1 MQMQLNIYVPRTKA
15 SVLKEL
21 DRVSRETG
29 RQKNALVLEALERF
43 LESPPPELPRFSL
56 GKVKPWTR
64 AELYEARLK
73 RVR

>member
-29 RQKNALVLEALERF
+29 RQKNELVLEALERF
-43 LESPPPELPRFSL
+43 LESPPPERHYRP
-56 GKVKPWTR
+56 
-64 AELYEARLK
+64 
-73 RVR
+73 